1 MNDSF
6 NTLNNTGGCG
16 DFTES
21 NTLYGTNKSKKT
33 LKKFGQQNCLNE
45 APPSNGRSL
54 NSKKTNGIDN
64 L

>member
-1 MNDSF
+1 MNNSF
-6 NTLNNTGGCG
+6 NNLNNTVGCG

-21 NTLYGTNKSKKT
+21 NTVYGKSKKST
-33 LKKFGQQNCLNE
+33 KKFGQQNCLNA

-54 NSKKTNGIDN
+54 NSKKTNGIDS